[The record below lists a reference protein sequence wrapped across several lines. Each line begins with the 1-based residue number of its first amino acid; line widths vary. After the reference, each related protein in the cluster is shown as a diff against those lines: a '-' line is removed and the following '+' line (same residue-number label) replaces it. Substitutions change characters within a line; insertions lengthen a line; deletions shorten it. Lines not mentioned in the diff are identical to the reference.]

1 MAMTDKDI
9 AEQLKLSERFRHE
22 TSWTASTSD
31 YLEKMFSNYP
41 AALRDLQAARAEIAA
56 NKELFKCHCS
66 RCDPNGVDA
75 SWEKLEA
82 EEAEKE
88 KS

>member
-9 AEQLKLSERFRHE
+9 ASKVKQREEGFYCNCNSE
-22 TSWTASTSD
+22 AN
-31 YLEKMFSNYP
+31 YL